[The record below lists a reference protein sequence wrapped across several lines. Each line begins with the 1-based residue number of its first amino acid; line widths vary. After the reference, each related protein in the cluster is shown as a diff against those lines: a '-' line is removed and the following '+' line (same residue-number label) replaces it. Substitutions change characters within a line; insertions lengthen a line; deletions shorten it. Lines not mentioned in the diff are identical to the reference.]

1 MINTIRSFGLSL
13 ADVASVLV
21 VRTQTIR
28 KEVLQQEKKRRE
40 GVMRRLD
47 AESTKSTVAEEQQ
60 HQVWTLDKWTTTKA
74 AMEMMTTSMDEE
86 EERMARELL
95 AAA

>member
-21 VRTQTIR
+21 VRTQAIR

-40 GVMRRLD
+40 GVMRRLEV
-47 AESTKSTVAEEQQ
+47 ESTKSTVAEEQQ

-74 AMEMMTTSMDEE
+74 TMEMMTTSMDEE

-95 AAA
+95 TAA